1 MQRKLIIRLFVAGIF
16 FLICVNCLTAKSKT
30 AKKVPPTASVTDK
43 DVIAFADN
51 FEAINEELFS
61 YNNVDEEMNL
71 EDVEKVIGEKE
82 MNKVFGKYGITL
94 PSPRRKMDMIMIC
107 YSKLKLEKEL
117 ANEPA
122 FLQSSIRKM
131 IEKEFEANIN
141 PDDEEV
147 VKRNF
152 DYIDEKLAPL
162 FEEE

>member
-1 MQRKLIIRLFVAGIF
+1 MQRKLIFRFFVAGII
-16 FLICVNCLTAKSKT
+16 FLICTNSLAAKSQKV
-30 AKKVPPTASVTDK
+30 KQVPPTASVTDK

-82 MNKVFGKYGITL
+82 MNKVLGKYGITA
-94 PSPRRKMDMIMIC
+94 PYPRKKIDMIMIC
-107 YSKLKLEKEL
+107 YSKLKIKKEL

-131 IEKEFEANIN
+131 LEKEFAANIN

-162 FEEE
+162 FEE

>member
-1 MQRKLIIRLFVAGIF
+1 MQRKLIIRFFVSGIF
-16 FLICVNCLTAKSKT
+16 FLICTNCLPAKSKKAT
-30 AKKVPPTASVTDK
+30 QVPPTASVTDK

-61 YNNVDEEMNL
+61 YNNVDDEMNL

-94 PSPRRKMDMIMIC
+94 PSPRRKIDMIMIC

-162 FEEE
+162 FEE